1 MTGGK
6 YHKKLMGEAL
16 THPFYTFK
24 IYYYLAEI
32 FQSVAKPLCLR
43 S

>member
-24 IYYYLAEI
+24 INHHFPKTLQPIA
-32 FQSVAKPLCLR
+32 
-43 S
+43 